1 MTDPASNVVP
11 LDPHCDPRIDT
22 LTDAIMDVINERAS
36 GRLPLATVIGAL
48 EIVKA
53 TLLVRMNL
61 E

>member
-22 LTDAIMDVINERAS
+22 LTDAIERLINERAIGMS
-36 GRLPLATVIGAL
+36 VASVIGAL

-53 TLLVRMNL
+53 QLIMRMDL

>member
-1 MTDPASNVVP
+1 MTEQASNVVP

-22 LTDAIMDVINERAS
+22 LTDAIESLINERAI
-36 GRLPLATVIGAL
+36 GMPVATVIGAL

-53 TLLVRMNL
+53 LLIMRMDL

>member
-1 MTDPASNVVP
+1 MSEPASNVVP

-22 LTDAIMDVINERAS
+22 LTDAIMEVISERAAGKMS
-36 GRLPLATVIGAL
+36 VASVIGAL

-53 TLLVRMNL
+53 QLIMGMDL